1 VSPDELSVGLRTLAF
16 VALFQAAG
24 ATLFLAAF
32 RRELM
37 LTAEWLR
44 RLGLYAALAGALL
57 TLLHQSLE
65 AARMMDD
72 FSGLLD
78 REMLQL
84 AWFSGNG
91 VAHGVQTLGLT
102 CIALA
107 LCRRRRPLLPAAIVG
122 ALLAT
127 LAPLLTGHT
136 SIHALR
142 WALAPLLAVHLL
154 IVACWFGAL
163 APLYRVVQR
172 ERTASAARIVTRFS
186 ALASWSVPL
195 ILVAG
200 LGMALM
206 LAPDMGVLHRPY
218 GQLLLAKFGGFSL
231 LMLLAAY
238 NKWRLTPA
246 LAAGNLRAATGLRRV
261 IALEYVLIVAVL
273 ALTANLTSFYSPE
286 S

>member
-1 VSPDELSVGLRTLAF
+1 MSPDELSVGLRALDF

-24 ATLFLAAF
+24 ATLFLAVF
-32 RRELM
+32 RRELL

-44 RLGLYAALAGALL
+44 RLGLYAALSGAVL

-72 FSGLLD
+72 YSGLLD
-78 REMLQL
+78 REMLRL

-91 VAHGVQTLGLT
+91 IAHGVQALGLT

-107 LCRRRRPLLPAAIVG
+107 LCRRRRPPLQLAVVG

-172 ERTASAARIVTRFS
+172 ERTATAARIVERFS
-186 ALASWSVPL
+186 ALAGWSVPL

-200 LGMALM
+200 LGMTLM
-206 LAPDMGVLHRPY
+206 LAPDMGVLVAY
-218 GQLLLAKFGGFSL
+218 GRDAE
-231 LMLLAAY
+231 ANY
-238 NKWRLTPA
+238 R
-246 LAAGNLRAATGLRRV
+246 RAATYVDKILKGANPGDLPIEQPTKLNLV
-261 IALEYVLIVAVL
+261 INLK
-273 ALTANLTSFYSPE
+273 TANAPGLTVPQALLLRADE
-286 S
+286 VIR